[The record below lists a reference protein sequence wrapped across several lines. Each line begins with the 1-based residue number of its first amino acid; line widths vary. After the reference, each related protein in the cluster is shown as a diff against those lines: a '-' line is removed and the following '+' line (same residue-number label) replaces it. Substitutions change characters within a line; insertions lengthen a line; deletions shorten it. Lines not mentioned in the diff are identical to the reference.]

1 MSFPLIMNRNK
12 FEYFLN
18 AVHYCMWLR
27 EKKFAHFMEKLNIL
41 LAICFAVLG

>member
-1 MSFPLIMNRNK
+1 MRMKK

-27 EKKFAHFMEKLNIL
+27 EKKVYRFGRKACDS
-41 LAICFAVLG
+41 AITPP